1 MRVVKILKKG
11 IVIYGEQELAIGTRY
26 IMSDP
31 VVDQINKISPRCARH
46 VGEFEDF
53 YKKLNVADLKK
64 GDKVFLFRS
73 GGIGDIMFML
83 PLIKYLVEKYEVE
96 MTVATTLTYVSILQN
111 NPFIKKIVIMP
122 FLAEEMEKYD
132 WHLMFEGI
140 IEQNEKATKVHAVN
154 LFLQEAG
161 IDDTLILSGDKIP
174 ELFLLPDE
182 LRKVRVK
189 FKRGDVPRDVKK
201 IGIQIVASSPIRT
214 FPIEKL
220 VSIAEELVKQ
230 GYYIFLYGGQ
240 KQAVDADYME
250 SIIEKNVCNLVR
262 QKFSLRESIVAASFM
277 DLMIA
282 SDSAFIH
289 IAGALSI
296 PMVGLY
302 GCFPSPV
309 RMLYY
314 KNAIAIDAS
323 VACSPSFIH
332 GHIPCKKGSP
342 SPCFSVVDEKHV
354 LDAAYHLLGVR
365 DLTGEYPMYNE
376 FRDGKPIQS
385 ILDHIG

>member
-1 MRVVKILKKG
+1 
-11 IVIYGEQELAIGTRY
+11 
-26 IMSDP
+26 
-31 VVDQINKISPRCARH
+31 
-46 VGEFEDF
+46 
-53 YKKLNVADLKK
+53 
-64 GDKVFLFRS
+64 
-73 GGIGDIMFML
+73 
-83 PLIKYLVEKYEVE
+83 